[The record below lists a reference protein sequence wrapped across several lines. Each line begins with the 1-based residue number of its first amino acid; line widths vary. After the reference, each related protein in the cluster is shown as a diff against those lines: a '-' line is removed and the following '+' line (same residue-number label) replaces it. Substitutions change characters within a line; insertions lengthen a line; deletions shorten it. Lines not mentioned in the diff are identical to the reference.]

1 MGKGKGIGDDLLP
14 DTNPYRERTLA
25 GNIAL
30 GLGFVMIVFVTTG
43 FVSPNWLEVDP
54 RFYGTKF
61 HKLGLWVHCFNSFP
75 DPNDLSYKRFFVACR
90 WIFNPFTDGYAEIRY
105 LIVPRKAKNPTNL
118 FLFNAPKQNKKF
130 ISSKTYFCS
139 VLCGDPVFLHTLLH
153 WDVDLH
159 RPDPDVPALY

>member
-105 LIVPRKAKNPTNL
+105 LIVPRKDNYGKFFLTLQLFKRPPQENL
-118 FLFNAPKQNKKF
+118 
-130 ISSKTYFCS
+130 I
-139 VLCGDPVFLHTLLH
+139 
-153 WDVDLH
+153 
-159 RPDPDVPALY
+159 